1 MYKEIEHS
9 NIQINKNKSG
19 PAVLKYLNSVDEKYK
34 SKWEKIKQ
42 VKNSIFELEKENCF
56 MNCLKKKK

>member
-19 PAVLKYLNSVDEKYK
+19 PAVLKYLNSIDEKYK
-34 SKWEKIKQ
+34 CKWEKIKQ
-42 VKNSIFELEKENCF
+42 VKNSIFELEKEN
-56 MNCLKKKK
+56 